1 MPDGPYLELL
11 SFTHPESHYPPST
24 PSHDARLHQ
33 PWANKLCGWVAF
45 AFLGTP
51 RITPTLSTVLNERLR
66 SAGSSTRYT
75 PEVSGGR
82 TRLDGV
88 ELRWEI
94 TAPERWGEKEGGT
107 RLPFFCGDVTP
118 RELRV
123 RVPVHL
129 PQSELFFFFFFF
141 FSPSTYTKLSP
152 LFRRSAMIGADS
164 TGFKH
169 RPSER
174 RAEHRASPRARPAQR
189 IRRSRYRID
198 SDRGRGAD
206 REFGERAG
214 VAA

>member
-129 PQSELFFFFFFF
+129 PQSELFFFFLFFF
-141 FSPSTYTKLSP
+141 LTFNVYKTLSTLPS
-152 LFRRSAMIGADS
+152 FCDDRRRLDRLQTQTIRTARGASRISAC
-164 TGFKH
+164 
-169 RPSER
+169 
-174 RAEHRASPRARPAQR
+174 SPRPAYSQE
-189 IRRSRYRID
+189 SLPN
-198 SDRGRGAD
+198 
-206 REFGERAG
+206 
-214 VAA
+214 